1 MLLVSHPDV
10 YYLASPIPQLPSGL
24 DTDGS
29 QLLVFLKHYPQP
41 TRNHLAQEVRLSP
54 SSHYW
59 QFTANE

>member
-1 MLLVSHPDV
+1 MESMLLESHPDV
-10 YYLASPIPQLPSGL
+10 YYLGSPIPQLPSGI

-29 QLLVFLKHYPQP
+29 QLLIFLKHYPQP
-41 TRNHLAQEVRLSP
+41 AQEVRLLL